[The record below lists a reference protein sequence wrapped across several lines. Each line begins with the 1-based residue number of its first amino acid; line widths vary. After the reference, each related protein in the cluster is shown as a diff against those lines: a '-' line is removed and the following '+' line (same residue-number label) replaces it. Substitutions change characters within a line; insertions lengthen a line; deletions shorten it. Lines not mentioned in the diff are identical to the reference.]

1 MCLIKLMTKSKT
13 SNLGK
18 PILNSGVILL
28 NNNGEII
35 NRHVVG
41 EICITG
47 QSVFLGYLDKNK
59 NYKLEK

>member
-28 NNNGEII
+28 NNNGEI

-47 QSVFLGYLDKNK
+47 QSVFLVI
-59 NYKLEK
+59 

>member
-47 QSVFLGYLDKNK
+47 QSVFLVI
-59 NYKLEK
+59 